1 MNAGHDPEA
10 GWNRVKNVHPGARP
24 TWPSWRGHPFLAGA
38 LRKYP
43 AGCLAQNLAHG
54 SASQGACGP
63 YGLSFS
69 LFPYSP
75 RLLASHGSPRP
86 VRRTLRCL
94 NVRQDSRSL
103 WRRVGPAC
111 PCWVLGTWVKFL
123 HVLFL
128 VRTHFTSAL
137 AWALGPC
144 CLPSD
149 FPSPGIPPG
158 CPGSFLLCPLMGPF
172 QVLPH
177 LPVPCSPVLTLQ
189 Q

>member
-54 SASQGACGP
+54 RASQGACGP

-128 VRTHFTSAL
+128 VRTHFWVSSLPWPGPWGPAVCQVTFPALGSLLAALAASSSAL
-137 AWALGPC
+137 SWGRSRSFPTSQCLA
-144 CLPSD
+144 LPS
-149 FPSPGIPPG
+149 
-158 CPGSFLLCPLMGPF
+158 
-172 QVLPH
+172 
-177 LPVPCSPVLTLQ
+177 
-189 Q
+189 